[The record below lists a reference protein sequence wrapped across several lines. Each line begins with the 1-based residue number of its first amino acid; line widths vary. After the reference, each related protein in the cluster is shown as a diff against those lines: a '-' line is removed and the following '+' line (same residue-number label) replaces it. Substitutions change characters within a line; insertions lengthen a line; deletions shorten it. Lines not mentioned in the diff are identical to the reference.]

1 MLQQTRTEAVKG
13 YYARF
18 LERFPDAGT
27 LADSALDEVYKLWEG
42 LGYYSRARNIHRAA
56 QEIVTKYDGNLPRS
70 AEGLLAL
77 PGIGNYASGAIASI
91 AFGERVPALDGNQV
105 RVLTRLFSIH
115 TPIKTPMDL
124 YPLALSNMPEER
136 CGDYNQALMD
146 LGATIC
152 TPGTPAC
159 EKCPLREYCD
169 AYTAGDAEDLPV
181 LPRKN
186 PPKVINY
193 GVFLIFSGNRVLMRQ
208 RTETMLKGLWVFPM
222 AEGTFTV
229 KQAAAAAKKLTRL
242 SPGAATD
249 AGSARHVFTH
259 QIWQMQLFAMDVS
272 QDVQAPPGY
281 SFIPVEEMDQIAIP
295 TAVKAAVA
303 AVRKRQQL
311 CT

>member
-146 LGATIC
+146 LGAMVCLPKKPRCAQCPVQDFCRAYAEGCAEKLPIKAEKPEKKAEQRGVAVVICKGRVLVRKRPEKGMLAGLYEFPGFVNARDAASVKECLAEMGINAVFKGEIC
-152 TPGTPAC
+152 TH
-159 EKCPLREYCD
+159 E
-169 AYTAGDAEDLPV
+169 
-181 LPRKN
+181 
-186 PPKVINY
+186 
-193 GVFLIFSGNRVLMRQ
+193 
-208 RTETMLKGLWVFPM
+208 
-222 AEGTFTV
+222 
-229 KQAAAAAKKLTRL
+229 
-242 SPGAATD
+242 
-249 AGSARHVFTH
+249 HVFTH
-259 QIWQMQLFAMDVS
+259 RIWKMKGFWFEAGECGGEWEWADRQMLEKACFPSAMKPFWEFAYKKT
-272 QDVQAPPGY
+272 G
-281 SFIPVEEMDQIAIP
+281 I
-295 TAVKAAVA
+295 
-303 AVRKRQQL
+303 
-311 CT
+311 